1 MSKTQFAADRIS
13 REIDAA
19 KALRIALGADA
30 EDADLLA
37 GMIEGETSLYE
48 MVGQVLDAIDR
59 EQELIDGITMR
70 EQELKDRKERIR
82 YRQAGLKAK
91 IEQAL
96 MIFGERKIELPE
108 ATLSLSKRAPK
119 LQITDESA
127 IPSQFW
133 KRGDPVLDR
142 SGLTA
147 HLKALTDTD
156 ETVPGCALDPSP
168 DTLTIRRK

>member
-1 MSKTQFAADRIS
+1 MSTYAEDRIA

-19 KALRIALGADA
+19 KALRAALGADA
-30 EDADLLA
+30 DDAELLA

-48 MVGQVLDAIDR
+48 LTAQVLDAIDR
-59 EQELIDGITMR
+59 DQEMIDGIAAR
-70 EQELKDRKERIR
+70 EAELKDRKERIR
-82 YRQAGLKAK
+82 YRQAGRKAK

-96 MIFGERKIELPE
+96 LIFGERKMELPE

-119 LQITDESA
+119 LLITDESA

-133 KRGDPVLDR
+133 KRGDPVLDK

-147 HLKALTDTD
+147 HLKALTDAD
-156 ETVPGCALDPSP
+156 DAVPGCALEPSP

>member
-1 MSKTQFAADRIS
+1 MSTYAEDRIA

-19 KALRIALGADA
+19 KALRASLGADA

-37 GMIEGETSLYE
+37 DMIEGETSLYE
-48 MVGQVLDAIDR
+48 LAAQVLDAIDR
-59 EQELIDGITMR
+59 DQELMDGIAAR

-82 YRQAGLKAK
+82 YRQAGRKAK

-96 MIFGERKIELPE
+96 LIFGERKMELPE

-119 LQITDESA
+119 LLITDESA

-133 KRGDPVLDR
+133 KRGDPVLDKA
-142 SGLTA
+142 GLTA
-147 HLKALTDTD
+147 HLKALAPTD
-156 ETVPGCALDPSP
+156 EAVPGAALEPSP